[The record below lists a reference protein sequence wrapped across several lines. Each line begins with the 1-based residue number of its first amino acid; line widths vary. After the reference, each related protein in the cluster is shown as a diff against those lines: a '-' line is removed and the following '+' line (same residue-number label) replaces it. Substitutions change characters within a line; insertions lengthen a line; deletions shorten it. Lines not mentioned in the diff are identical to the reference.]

1 MSDLRTRI
9 IAAMKERAERDTDWM
24 LADLADAV
32 IEALNLDVAV
42 TYLSVDKLRR
52 EFCVEGQEGIR
63 PMSDTLRT
71 RIAAAINAVWDS
83 GYPDAPADALADV
96 VIAELNANCIGYQ
109 RTRQ

>member
-1 MSDLRTRI
+1 
-9 IAAMKERAERDTDWM
+9 
-24 LADLADAV
+24 
-32 IEALNLDVAV
+32 
-42 TYLSVDKLRR
+42 
-52 EFCVEGQEGIR
+52 
-63 PMSDTLRT
+63 MSDTLRT